1 LTTAVD
7 ASCLYRFFHAG
18 DEEVM
23 ALRGVDLRVE
33 SGEFVAITGPS
44 GSGKSTLLSCVAGL
58 DDPDGGVVLIDGER
72 MSRRTQRE
80 RAGLRG
86 RSVGVLFQAHNLIA
100 HLTVGQN
107 VAFAQRLGG
116 NHRRKPS
123 LLAQLGLAARAHA
136 FPSELSGG
144 EAVRAGLAVALCN
157 DPAVLVADE
166 PTGELDA
173 TTEAD
178 VLDLLAE
185 RAARGC
191 ALVVASH
198 SPAVAAAATRTVT
211 LRDGVVVPP
220 RPQ

>member
-1 LTTAVD
+1 LNAAVE
-7 ASCLYRFFHAG
+7 ANRLYRFFHAG

-33 SGEFVAITGPS
+33 RGDFVVVTGPS

-58 DDPDGGVVLIDGER
+58 DDPDGGVVFIDGER

-86 RSVGVLFQAHNLIA
+86 RSVGVLFQAHNLIT

-107 VAFAQRLGG
+107 VALAQKLGG
-116 NHRRKPS
+116 NDRTKPS
-123 LLAQLGLAARAHA
+123 LLAQLGLSARVNA

-144 EAVRAGLAVALCN
+144 EAVRAGLAVALSN

-178 VLDLLAE
+178 VLDLLSE
-185 RAARGC
+185 SAARGC
-191 ALVVASH
+191 ALLVASH
-198 SPAVAAAATRTVT
+198 SPAVAAVATRTVT
-211 LRDGVVVPP
+211 LSDGVVVP
-220 RPQ
+220 REQR